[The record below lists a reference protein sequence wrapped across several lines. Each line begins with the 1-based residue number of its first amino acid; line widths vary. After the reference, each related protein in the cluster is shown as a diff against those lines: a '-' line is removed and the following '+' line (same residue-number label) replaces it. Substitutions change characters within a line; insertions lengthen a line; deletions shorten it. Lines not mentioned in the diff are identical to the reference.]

1 MLKEAAGSTLEEGV
15 AYLEGQVSEHTNTM
29 LDIRDSVRQLERRM
43 EARFDVVDRRFE
55 GMDDKISRQFTWVVG
70 IQLTTLVA
78 ILGALLAR
86 P

>member
-1 MLKEAAGSTLEEGV
+1 MRRYARRLDC
-15 AYLEGQVSEHTNTM
+15 QVNEHTNTM
-29 LDIRDSVRQLERRM
+29 LDIRESVRQLEPRM
-43 EARFDVVDRRFE
+43 EARFDVIDRRFE

-70 IQLTTLVA
+70 IQVTTLVA